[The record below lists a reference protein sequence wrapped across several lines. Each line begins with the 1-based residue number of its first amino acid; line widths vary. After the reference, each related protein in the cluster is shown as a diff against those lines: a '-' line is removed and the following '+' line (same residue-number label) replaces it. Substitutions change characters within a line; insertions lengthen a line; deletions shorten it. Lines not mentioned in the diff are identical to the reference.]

1 MFSSDFFF
9 WLGWCLILSKPCQWL
24 PFPFWL
30 LELFSSQPAEGVV
43 DWKGRLQVWQQQSVA
58 SIIQLLIHDNL
69 WYESYSEWHSRALFM
84 KNENPSIATH
94 HFCYQTLQAMLAHPW
109 AVGNWCC
116 SLQGKTLDWKWENK
130 HVSECQQRDHAS
142 DSWFGSPRVPGYR
155 EHHCQHLDVN
165 ILVLVE
171 FLQLGGT

>member
-69 WYESYSEWHSRALFM
+69 WIYDMSLTVNDIQGPYLRRMRIHLLQLIIFVD
-84 KNENPSIATH
+84 
-94 HFCYQTLQAMLAHPW
+94 QTLQAMLAHPW

-130 HVSECQQRDHAS
+130 HLSQRQQRDHTS
-142 DSWFGSPRVPGYR
+142 DSWFGSPRVPGY
-155 EHHCQHLDVN
+155 CQHLGVN

-171 FLQLGGT
+171 VLQLGGT